1 MNDSPEWILKR
12 MAEFEQRLHKHCA
25 IAASK
30 EEKAQD
36 KDQPHPRPPVRRK
49 VIINLE
55 GVNPASKKEVSV
67 GSLRLGATRS
77 PTSRS
82 APHKAI
88 NRHEW
93 LKCMDA
99 FARNIKPLWESTQE
113 SFLLGTG
120 GTSQGID
127 HGTTSRPATITG
139 LENDV
144 IVALIDDGVSLLD
157 QNFVG
162 RVLEG
167 KTFDYHGD
175 VVGPSYHSARG
186 NGTEMARC
194 ILRVCPM
201 AKIYPSES
209 SRKQTWSHAPADH
222 DATVRLKTQLSAD
235 ETKSEIDLKS
245 ATSVSLPRNK
255 HPNSGSPCLG
265 IICLYS

>member
-1 MNDSPEWILKR
+1 MYDSPEWMLKKK
-12 MAEFEQRLHKHCA
+12 AEFEERLHKHCA
-25 IAASK
+25 IAASE
-30 EEKAQD
+30 EEKDQD
-36 KDQPHPRPPVRRK
+36 KDQPPPRPPVRRK

-55 GVNPASKKEVSV
+55 GVNPASKKEVPV
-67 GSLRLGATRS
+67 GSLRQGATRS
-77 PTSRS
+77 PTSQS

-88 NRHEW
+88 NTHEW

-99 FARNIKPLWESTQE
+99 FARNIKPLWESTQAT
-113 SFLLGTG
+113 FLRGTG
-120 GTSQGID
+120 GTSQGAD
-127 HGTTSRPATITG
+127 HGTTPRPATITG

-167 KTFDYHGD
+167 KTFDYRGD
-175 VVGPSYHSARG
+175 VIGQSYNSARG
-186 NGTEMARC
+186 HGTEMARC

-201 AKIYPSES
+201 AKIYPSKS
-209 SRKQTWSHAPADH
+209 SWRHHWSYTPSNHEAA
-222 DATVRLKTQLSAD
+222 VRLKTQLSAD

-255 HPNSGSPCLG
+255 DPDSVSPSLS
-265 IICLYS
+265 IIPLCS